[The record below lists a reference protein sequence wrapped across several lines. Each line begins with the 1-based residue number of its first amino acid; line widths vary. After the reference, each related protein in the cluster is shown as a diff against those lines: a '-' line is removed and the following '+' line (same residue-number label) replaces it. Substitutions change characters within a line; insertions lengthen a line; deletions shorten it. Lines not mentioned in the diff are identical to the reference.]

1 MKPSDADPKEQAFI
15 ETALAAASRA
25 QRLNQARVIVTTGAL
40 FGALLWFGFRLP
52 GPELPIEAT
61 ILVVMGAMLAAV
73 TAKIRSLIQRNTIL
87 ILQAIAA
94 QRPQAD

>member
-1 MKPSDADPKEQAFI
+1 M
-15 ETALAAASRA
+15 
-25 QRLNQARVIVTTGAL
+25 IVTTAAA
-40 FGALLWFGFRLP
+40 FGALLWFAVRLP